1 MDLIRR
7 EPAVQIASVAAFA
20 FCCTLPDWNPGAPKS
35 ASNASPAL
43 SIEVASNASSHGE
56 GPGDPS
62 ETA

>member
-1 MDLIRR
+1 LDLIRR

-20 FCCTLPDWNPGAPKS
+20 FYCTLPDWNQGAPKS

-43 SIEVASNASSHGE
+43 SIEVASNALSHGE

-62 ETA
+62 ENA